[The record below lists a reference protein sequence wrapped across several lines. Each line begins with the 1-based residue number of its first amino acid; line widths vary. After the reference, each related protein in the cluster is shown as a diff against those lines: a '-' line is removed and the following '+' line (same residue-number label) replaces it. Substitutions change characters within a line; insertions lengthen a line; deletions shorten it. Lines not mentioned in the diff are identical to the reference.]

1 MPSHRTL
8 DRLLEEA
15 FDALDDG
22 EPQSAIELAQMVLKE
37 DPSDPDAF
45 VIIGAAEFEQLRLA
59 EARAS
64 LTMALEIAPEHP
76 DAHWWLGL
84 IEERTGNELAARKY
98 FREATRLDKKT
109 YPPPFALP
117 EKEFRAEVEKAIK
130 KLPADFRAQLENLA
144 IVVEALPGDEL
155 LEGDPP
161 LPPTILGLHV
171 GVPRPERGSAIGA
184 GPNTIFLFQKNLER
198 AAISRPELIE
208 QIEVT
213 LLHEI
218 GHYLGLD
225 EDEVEERGLE

>member
-1 MPSHRTL
+1 MPSDRTL

-15 FDALDDG
+15 FDALDEG
-22 EPQSAIELAQMVLKE
+22 EPESAIELAQMVLKE

-45 VIIGAAEFEQLRLA
+45 VIIGAAEFERLHLK

-64 LTMALEIAPEHP
+64 LAMALEISPEHP

-84 IEERTGNELAARKY
+84 IEERAGNELAATRH

-109 YPPPFALP
+109 YPAPFALK

-130 KLPADFRAQLENLA
+130 KLPSDFRAQLENLA
-144 IVVEALPGDEL
+144 IVVEPLPGDEL
-155 LEGDPP
+155 LDGDPP
-161 LPPTILGLHV
+161 LPPTILGLHI
-171 GVPRPERGSAIGA
+171 GVPRPERANAVGA

-198 AAISRPELIE
+198 AALTRAGLIE

-225 EDEVEERGLE
+225 EDDVEERGLE